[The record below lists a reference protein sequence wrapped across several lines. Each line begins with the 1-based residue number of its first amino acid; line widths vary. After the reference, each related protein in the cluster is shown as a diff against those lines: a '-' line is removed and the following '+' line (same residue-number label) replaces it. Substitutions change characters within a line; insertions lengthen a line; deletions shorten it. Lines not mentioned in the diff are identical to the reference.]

1 MRVQKV
7 FIAGLIISSLAA
19 CSTQADRMA
28 KCESQGI
35 SKDACYIAEQ
45 SRENAI
51 NSAAEKQA
59 LENAQKQYA
68 QATHKPVVKTGFGVT
83 VKRGADGIVTVDGKP
98 AALDEKNADAS
109 VYSQGNYQVIFYTK
123 GKVALMENRQFKGY
137 LK

>member
-1 MRVQKV
+1 MKMQKI

-19 CSTQADRMA
+19 CSSQAERMA

-68 QATHKPVVKTGFGVT
+68 QATHKSVVKTGFGVT
-83 VKRGADGIVTVDGKP
+83 VKRGTDGIVTVDGKP

>member
-1 MRVQKV
+1 MKAQKLLLIGV
-7 FIAGLIISSLAA
+7 AAGLLASCSSP
-19 CSTQADRMA
+19 ADRMA

-45 SRENAI
+45 SREYAI

-68 QATHKPVVKTGFGVT
+68 QATHKSVVKTGYGVT

>member
-1 MRVQKV
+1 MKAQKLLLV
-7 FIAGLIISSLAA
+7 GIAVGLLASCSSP
-19 CSTQADRMA
+19 ADRMA

-68 QATHKPVVKTGFGVT
+68 QATHKSVVKTGYGVT

-98 AALDEKNADAS
+98 AALDEKKCRCVGVFTGKLSGNFLYQGKSGADGESS
-109 VYSQGNYQVIFYTK
+109 V
-123 GKVALMENRQFKGY
+123 
-137 LK
+137 

>member
-1 MRVQKV
+1 MKMQKI
-7 FIAGLIISSLAA
+7 FIAGLVVSSLAA
-19 CSTQADRMA
+19 CSSQAERMA

-123 GKVALMENRQFKGY
+123 GKVALMENCQFKGY

>member
-1 MRVQKV
+1 MKMQKI

-19 CSTQADRMA
+19 CSSPAERMA

-68 QATHKPVVKTGFGVT
+68 QATHKSVVKTGFGVT
-83 VKRGADGIVTVDGKP
+83 VKRGTDGIVTVDGKP